1 MAGYTAKINDGRD
14 IYNEIWLP
22 TVALENLSKVGKYIG
37 LENLL
42 AIVEINKMSVHT
54 VILAI
59 ADADNS
65 ETTMNL
71 IKHFVCTIALDG
83 TRIDANTFDQV
94 FTGKL
99 DLVIE
104 LFCHV
109 CKAQY
114 SDFLESGLVKA

>member
-1 MAGYTAKINDGRD
+1 MAGYNAKINDGRE

-22 TVALENLSKVGKYIG
+22 SVALENLSKVGKYIG

-42 AIVEINKMSVHT
+42 AIVEIDKMAVHT

-59 ADADNS
+59 AEAENS

-71 IKHFVCTIALDG
+71 IKHFVCTVAVDG
-83 TRIDANTFDQV
+83 TRIEATNFDQV

-114 SDFLESGLVKA
+114 ADFLESGLVKV